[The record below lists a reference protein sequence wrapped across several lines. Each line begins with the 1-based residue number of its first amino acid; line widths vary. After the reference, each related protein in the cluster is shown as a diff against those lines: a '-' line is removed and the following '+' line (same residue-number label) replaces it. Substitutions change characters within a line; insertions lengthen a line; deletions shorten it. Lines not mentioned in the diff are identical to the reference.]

1 MSTPQTAQQIID
13 GQLRELD
20 GIVKRL
26 LQDLNSAAGTERLA
40 KWQVATADLLKPHVG
55 EAEAARFARMKASP
69 SFTNDLVEEFTDQ
82 AEEYRTALKT
92 LAKKLPPQASSG
104 G

>member
-1 MSTPQTAQQIID
+1 MSHPQTGQQIID
-13 GQLRELD
+13 GQLRELE

-40 KWQVATADLLKPHVG
+40 KWQAATADLLKPHVG
-55 EAEAARFARMKASP
+55 EAEAARFARMKPGP

-82 AEEYRTALKT
+82 AEEYRVALKA
-92 LAKKLPPQASSG
+92 LAKNVHPQAPPGS
-104 G
+104 

>member
-13 GQLRELD
+13 GQLQELD
-20 GIVKRL
+20 AIVRRL

-40 KWQVATADLLKPHVG
+40 KWQAATAALLKLHVG
-55 EAEAARFARMKASP
+55 EAEAERFARMKPGP

-82 AEEYRTALKT
+82 AEEYRTALKA
-92 LAKKLPPQASSG
+92 LAKKVQPQASPG

>member
-26 LQDLNSAAGTERLA
+26 MQELNIAAGAERMA
-40 KWQVATADLLKPHVG
+40 KWQAATAALLKPHVG
-55 EAEAARFARMKASP
+55 EAEATKFARMKPGP

-82 AEEYRTALKT
+82 AEEYRTALKA
-92 LAKKLPPQASSG
+92 LAKKVHPQTPPG

>member
-1 MSTPQTAQQIID
+1 MSTSQTAQQIID

-26 LQDLNSAAGTERLA
+26 LQDLNIAAGAERVA
-40 KWQVATADLLKPHVG
+40 KWQAATAALLKPHVG
-55 EAEAARFARMKASP
+55 EAEAAKFARMKPGP

-82 AEEYRTALKT
+82 AEEYRTALKA
-92 LAKKLPPQASSG
+92 LAKKVHPQTPPG

>member
-20 GIVKRL
+20 AIVKRL

-40 KWQVATADLLKPHVG
+40 KWQVGTATLLKPHVG
-55 EAEAARFARMKASP
+55 EAEATRFARMKPSP
-69 SFTNDLVEEFTDQ
+69 SFTNDLVEELTDQ
-82 AEEYRTALKT
+82 AEEYRTALKA
-92 LAKKLPPQASSG
+92 LAKKVQPQTPPG